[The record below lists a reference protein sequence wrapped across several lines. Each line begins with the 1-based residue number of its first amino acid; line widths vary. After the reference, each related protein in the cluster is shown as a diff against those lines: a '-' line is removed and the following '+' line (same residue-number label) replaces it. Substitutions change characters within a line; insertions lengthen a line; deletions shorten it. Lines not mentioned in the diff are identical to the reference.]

1 MKRRLKKR
9 DTGYRERR
17 MEISKKLRYS
27 PFRLQGA
34 IDRIG
39 W

>member
-1 MKRRLKKR
+1 MKKHIKKR

-17 MEISKKLRYS
+17 MEINKRLRYS
-27 PFRLQGA
+27 PFRLREQTDG
-34 IDRIG
+34 IG

>member
-1 MKRRLKKR
+1 MKKQFRKR
-9 DTGYRERR
+9 DTSYRERR

-27 PFRLQGA
+27 LFRPQGQ